1 MTLSHTERWILSNQF
16 RILEILDKDNAEH
29 WARAKEVI
37 DRGYEG
43 EYESVSQDVDPDV
56 VTEDQCREVLDILL
70 MFQSLHRAYE
80 DLPDKSE
87 IEESRIKFAGFDGN
101 NEGAQWA
108 YTMYFCNLDGGRF
121 TSLERGDNFNSHWP
135 VLDHY
140 RAMLSEWE
148 KSQNK
153 RQLSKED
160 VLRITGAA
168 S

>member
-1 MTLSHTERWILSNQF
+1 MQPSHTERWILSNQF

-43 EYESVSQDVDPDV
+43 EYESVSQDVDSDV
-56 VTEDQCREVLDILL
+56 VTEDECREVLDILL
-70 MFQSLHRAYE
+70 MFQSLQRAYE

-87 IEESRIKFAGFDGN
+87 IEESRVKFAGFDGN
-101 NEGAQWA
+101 NEGTQWA
-108 YTMYFCNLDGGRF
+108 YTRYLCNLDGGRF

-135 VLDHY
+135 VLDRY
-140 RAMLSEWE
+140 RAMLSEWK
-148 KSQNK
+148 KSQSK
-153 RQLSKED
+153 HQLSKED
-160 VLRITGAA
+160 VIRITGAA